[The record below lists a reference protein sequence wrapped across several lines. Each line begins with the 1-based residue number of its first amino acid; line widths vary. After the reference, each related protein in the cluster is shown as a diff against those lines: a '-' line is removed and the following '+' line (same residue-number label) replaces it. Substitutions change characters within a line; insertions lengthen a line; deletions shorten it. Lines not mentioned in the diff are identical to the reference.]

1 MAKYEMMFITRPDIP
16 EEELDKL
23 IAQMEGV
30 ISGMGGKTER
40 VDKMGRRRLAYRIQ
54 RQREGFYL
62 LFVFEGTGDT
72 VREFERRLKV
82 SDAVIKY
89 MSVRADE
96 RLKPTAEPAAQT
108 KPAAEEP
115 APQTKP
121 AAAEPAAAEPA
132 SSGTPAGEE
141 APSQS

>member
-30 ISGMGGKTER
+30 ISSMDGKTEK
-40 VDKMGRRRLAYRIQ
+40 VEKMGRRRLAYRIQ
-54 RQREGFYL
+54 KQREGFYL

-96 RLKPTAEPAAQT
+96 RIKPAAEAAAQA
-108 KPAAEEP
+108 KPAAEEAAA
-115 APQTKP
+115 APTKP
-121 AAAEPAAAEPA
+121 AVEPAAAEPA
-132 SSGTPAGEE
+132 TSGTPAGEE
-141 APSQS
+141 APSQN

>member
-30 ISGMGGKTER
+30 ISSAGGKTEK
-40 VDKMGRRRLAYRIQ
+40 VDKMGRRRLAYYIQ
-54 RQREGFYL
+54 KQREGFYL
-62 LFVFEGTGDT
+62 LFTFEGTGDT

-82 SDAVIKY
+82 SDTVIKY

-96 RLKPTAEPAAQT
+96 HLKPAEKE

-115 APQTKP
+115 A
-121 AAAEPAAAEPA
+121 AGEPA
-132 SSGTPAGEE
+132 SSEAPADHE
-141 APSQS
+141 APSQN

>member
-23 IAQMEGV
+23 IGQMEGV
-30 ISGMGGKTER
+30 ISSMDGKIEK

-62 LFVFEGTGDT
+62 LFLFEGTGDT

-96 RLKPTAEPAAQT
+96 RVKPAAEPAAQT
-108 KPAAEEP
+108 KPAA
-115 APQTKP
+115 
-121 AAAEPAAAEPA
+121 AEPMAAEPA

>member
-1 MAKYEMMFITRPDIP
+1 MAKYEMMFITRTDVP
-16 EEELDKL
+16 EEQLDKL

-30 ISGMGGKTER
+30 ISGMDGKVEK
-40 VDKMGRRRLAYRIQ
+40 VEKMGRRRLAYRVQ
-54 RQREGFYL
+54 KQREGYYV
-62 LFVFEGTGDT
+62 LFVFDGNGDT

-89 MSVRADE
+89 MAVRADE
-96 RLKPTAEPAAQT
+96 PL
-108 KPAAEEP
+108 EP

-121 AAAEPAAAEPA
+121 AAADTAAAEPP
-132 SSGTPAGEE
+132 SSEAPAGEE